1 MNDNNCF
8 IELRGTREALIDG
21 VNTILE
27 YSDEKIVILIKKLKI
42 AITGKKL
49 KLVTMNE
56 DRISIEGIIDTVE
69 YINNEKLSS

>member
-8 IELRGTREALIDG
+8 IELRGNREALIDG